1 MIGCRSLRELCRLM
15 FRPQHTLGLNAI
27 ARYASLGFPELG
39 MRLASLPLNCSETE
53 HEGHM
58 TTNRQEAIEK
68 IRELTHGIDFC
79 MLTTMDGDY
88 LRSRPMSTQEFEFDG
103 NLWFFTS
110 DNTHKIDEI
119 EKHKRVNVAYSKPDD
134 NVYLSISGRAEVV
147 KDRAKIEELWNPVL
161 KAWFPD
167 GLDDPHLCLLKIPV
181 EQAEYWDA
189 PSSKIVQLFGM
200 VKAIAT
206 GQEADY
212 GENKK
217 ITL

>member
-1 MIGCRSLRELCRLM
+1 MASREE
-15 FRPQHTLGLNAI
+15 
-27 ARYASLGFPELG
+27 S
-39 MRLASLPLNCSETE
+39 
-53 HEGHM
+53 
-58 TTNRQEAIEK
+58 IEK

-79 MLTTMDGDY
+79 MLTTLDGGQ
-88 LRSRPMSTQEFEFDG
+88 LRSRPMSTQVFEFDG

-110 DNTHKIDEI
+110 DNTHKISEI
-119 EKHKRVNVAYSKPDD
+119 EKDGRVNAAYSNADD
-134 NVYLSISGRAEVV
+134 NTYLSLSGRAEVV
-147 KDRAKIEELWNPVL
+147 KDRAKIEELWSPIL
-161 KAWFPD
+161 KAWFPE
-167 GLDDPHLCLLKIPV
+167 GMDDPHLCLLKVSV